1 MADTFM
7 NGLSFVRSDVI
18 PSPPEVGFVRL
29 YVKLDGTVWVIDS
42 DGVSTRVTNG

>member
-7 NGLSFVRSDVI
+7 NGVSFVRSSEI
-18 PSPPEVGFVRL
+18 PPPPDMGFVRL
-29 YVKLDGTVWVIDS
+29 YVTLDGVVWVIDS